1 MTVLNTLN
9 FNLNYFVSNLKKR
22 KLSYNNMKISTK
34 KIYSTD
40 FINSIILKYYR
51 HQRCDFHSV
60 TEWRREASR
69 ALAALGSLRRGSVP
83 VSAMMSWGGLVGH
96 HWCRWSQSWC
106 WEARLGTA
114 SGKSSG
120 LGWRRVGGTAFLAQ
134 LKSFPSL
141 WKLSCYRTP
150 RRNLRGAAHPGGRA
164 TETGLDVGVGRRRP

>member
-69 ALAALGSLRRGSVP
+69 ALAVLGSLRRGSVP
-83 VSAMMSWGGLVGH
+83 VSAMMSWGGLVGSPLVSMKSV
-96 HWCRWSQSWC
+96 RM
-106 WEARLGTA
+106 LGSRA
-114 SGKSSG
+114 GEQLAVG
-120 LGWRRVGGTAFLAQ
+120 LLA
-134 LKSFPSL
+134 
-141 WKLSCYRTP
+141 
-150 RRNLRGAAHPGGRA
+150 
-164 TETGLDVGVGRRRP
+164 